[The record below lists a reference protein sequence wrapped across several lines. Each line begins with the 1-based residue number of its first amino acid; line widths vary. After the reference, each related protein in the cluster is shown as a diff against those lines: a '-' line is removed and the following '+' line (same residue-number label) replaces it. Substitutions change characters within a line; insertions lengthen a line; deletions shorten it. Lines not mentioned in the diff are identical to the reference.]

1 MEFKRDSVIAL
12 YLAGRLQVATVR
24 ALQCINVN
32 KSFVSR
38 IIARYR
44 DTGSVAR
51 RQGSGRKNTTISA
64 EMVRKVKK
72 RLGRKQKKKKK
83 KIKAKSEK

>member
-1 MEFKRDSVIAL
+1 MEFKGDSVVAL
-12 YLAGRLQVATVR
+12 YLTAKPQVAIVT

-38 IIARYR
+38 TIARYC

-51 RQGSGRKNTTISA
+51 RLGSGSGRQATSA
-64 EMVRKVKK
+64 EMVSK
-72 RLGRKQKKKKK
+72 
-83 KIKAKSEK
+83 